1 MNLYIYSL
9 EDLKHVATISGK
21 DQGSI
26 EAKADDAYDANEYGW
41 TYSPAFGTNDGL
53 IENKAIVT
61 SQFLQ
66 APQIGL

>member
-21 DQGSI
+21 DEGSI
-26 EAKADDAYDANEYGW
+26 EAKANDAYDASEYGW

-53 IENKAIVT
+53 IENSEAEEISVD
-61 SQFLQ
+61 
-66 APQIGL
+66 